1 MAIISEEPQCKFFE
15 PRIYSN
21 WPMNHLTQ
29 EAGSKICCISFS
41 AELFDILQQTTYLV
55 LKLDPFHMPRTTRNC
70 KLLIAYDFINNISF
84 LIDSGSSYSL
94 IGTSIRE
101 RKINPD
107 PTVLYS
113 ATSNVIQ
120 TYGKHTLKINFNS
133 SVNYIWDFIKTDL
146 NFSIIGLDF
155 LNFYKLTVDTYKR
168 CLIDTRNNVAINLN
182 PCYCKPPS
190 VTCVLPKQSQF
201 QDILAKYQNV
211 VTPTSRF
218 ERQPVNIQH
227 AIVTN
232 GEIVKSK
239 LRHMSPEIQ
248 KVVDE
253 QINEWLRDGI
263 ISRSDSPF
271 TKLFACSAEK
281 IW

>member
-1 MAIISEEPQCKFFE
+1 MPQ
-15 PRIYSN
+15 N
-21 WPMNHLTQ
+21 
-29 EAGSKICCISFS
+29 
-41 AELFDILQQTTYLV
+41 
-55 LKLDPFHMPRTTRNC
+55 TRNC

-84 LIDSGSSYSL
+84 LIDTGSSYSL
-94 IGTSIRE
+94 ISTSKRK
-101 RKINPD
+101 RKINPN

-120 TYGKHTLKINFNS
+120 TYGKQTLKINSNF
-133 SVNYIWDFIKTDL
+133 SVDYTWDFIKTDL
-146 NFSIIGLDF
+146 NFSIIGLDI
-155 LNFYKLTVDTYKR
+155 LNFYKLTVDTNKR
-168 CLIDTRNNVAINLN
+168 CLIDTRNNVVINLN

-201 QDILAKYQNV
+201 YDILANV

-232 GEIVKSK
+232 DEIVKSK
-239 LRHMSPEIQ
+239 LRRMLSEMQ

-271 TKLFACSAEK
+271 ASCLHVVPKKYLVNIVFVL
-281 IW
+281 IIDV

>member
-1 MAIISEEPQCKFFE
+1 
-15 PRIYSN
+15 
-21 WPMNHLTQ
+21 
-29 EAGSKICCISFS
+29 
-41 AELFDILQQTTYLV
+41 
-55 LKLDPFHMPRTTRNC
+55 MPRTIRNC

-84 LIDSGSSYSL
+84 LIETGSSYSL
-94 IGTSIRE
+94 ISTSKRE

-113 ATSNVIQ
+113 ATSNIIQ
-120 TYGKHTLKINFNS
+120 TYAKQTLKINFNS
-133 SVNYIWDFIKTDL
+133 SVDYTWDFIKTDL

-168 CLIDTRNNVAINLN
+168 CLIDTRNNVVINLN

-201 QDILAKYQNV
+201 HDILAKYPNV

-239 LRHMSPEIQ
+239 LRRMSPEMQ
-248 KVVDE
+248 KIVDE

-271 TKLFACSAEK
+271 ASCLHVVPKKSGKHRVCVDYRRF
-281 IW
+281 